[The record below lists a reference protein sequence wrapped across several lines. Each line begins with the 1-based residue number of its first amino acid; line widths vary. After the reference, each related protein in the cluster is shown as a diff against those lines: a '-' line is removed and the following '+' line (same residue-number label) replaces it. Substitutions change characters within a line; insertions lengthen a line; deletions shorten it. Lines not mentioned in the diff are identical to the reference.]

1 MDELKIEKYKK
12 LLIDI
17 DIISNNINDV
27 FNVFEDLVVLL
38 NNSFLI
44 NEEIGFKN
52 DIKNIYTY
60 FDDINESISDVL
72 ISINNK
78 I

>member
-44 NEEIGFKN
+44 NEEICFKN

>member
-52 DIKNIYTY
+52 DIKNIYNY

>member
-44 NEEIGFKN
+44 NEEIGFKS

>member
-17 DIISNNINDV
+17 DIISNKINNV

-44 NEEIGFKN
+44 KC
-52 DIKNIYTY
+52 
-60 FDDINESISDVL
+60 
-72 ISINNK
+72 
-78 I
+78 